1 MIRSIINIK
10 GGVGK
15 TTTAIQLSMGLA
27 KEGKKTLLVDC
38 DGQGNATNYLLPNLN
53 FDEDETISYRSLAG
67 LLMKKEDVQNC
78 LWRSEIENLYVLPA
92 SLELFNVSY
101 TLQSNSAN
109 GLPQFALNKIL
120 RTLDFDEIVIDNN
133 PALNLMTINSIY
145 ASDQI
150 IIVTNIDRNSF
161 KGVKDT
167 YSNTINALQE
177 LPREN
182 PVEVKILVTM
192 INRNSTEKE
201 ALNLLKEA
209 YGESVYHQ
217 TIRYQAKAI
226 RETYFLHTSL
236 LDHKKANVA
245 EDYRNWIKEVNE

>member
-27 KEGKKTLLVDC
+27 ISGKKTLLVDC

-53 FDEDETISYRSLAG
+53 FDEDETIIHKSLAG
-67 LLMKKEDVQNC
+67 LLMKKEKVNYCIWKSD
-78 LWRSEIENLYVLPA
+78 IENLYVLPA
-92 SLELFNVSY
+92 SLELFNVAY

-109 GLPQFALNKIL
+109 GLPQLALNKIL
-120 RTLDFDEIVIDNN
+120 RGLDFDEIVIDNN

-145 ASDQI
+145 SSDEI

-167 YSNTINALQE
+167 YSNTINALEE

-182 PVEVKILVTM
+182 PVKIKILVTM

-201 ALNLLKEA
+201 ALSMLKEA
-209 YGESVYHQ
+209 YGSSVYQQ

-226 RETYFLHTSL
+226 KESYFQRKSL
-236 LDHKKANVA
+236 LDAKNTNVA
-245 EDYRNWIKEVNE
+245 EDYKNWIKEVNG

>member
-15 TTTAIQLSMGLA
+15 TTTALQLSEGFA

-53 FDEDETISYRSLAG
+53 FDEDETISRRNLAG
-67 LLMKKEDVQNC
+67 LLMKKEEVRDC
-78 LWRSEIENLYVLPA
+78 LWKSDFENLYVLPA
-92 SLELFNVSY
+92 SLELFNVAY

-109 GLPQFALNKIL
+109 GLPQFSLNKIL
-120 RTLDFDEIVIDNN
+120 KSLDFDEIVIDNN

-145 ASDQI
+145 AADEI
-150 IIVTNIDRNSF
+150 IIVSNIDRNSF

-167 YSNTINALQE
+167 YTNTINALNE

-182 PVEVKILVTM
+182 PVKIRILITM
-192 INRNSTEKE
+192 VNRNSTEKE
-201 ALNLLKEA
+201 ALRQLKEI
-209 YGESVYHQ
+209 YGDVVYNQ

-236 LDHKKANVA
+236 LDYKKANVA
-245 EDYRNWIKEVNE
+245 EDYRNWIEEVQE